1 MRDDEEIKFE
11 KDQKIDIVKSAI
23 SKHIGFRVLI
33 GLKLTERKRNTEIQ
47 TYNVDFLID
56 QNKTKQAFE
65 DAKKEKIFRANTQ
78 GVGTDSIDD
87 PLYDAFQDPESMAK
101 AEG

>member
-11 KDQKIDIVKSAI
+11 KDQKIDIEKSAI

>member
-1 MRDDEEIKFE
+1 
-11 KDQKIDIVKSAI
+11 
-23 SKHIGFRVLI
+23 
-33 GLKLTERKRNTEIQ
+33 LKLTERKRNTEIQ

-56 QNKTKQAFE
+56 QTKTKQAFE

-87 PLYDAFQDPESMAK
+87 PLYDAFQDVESMAK